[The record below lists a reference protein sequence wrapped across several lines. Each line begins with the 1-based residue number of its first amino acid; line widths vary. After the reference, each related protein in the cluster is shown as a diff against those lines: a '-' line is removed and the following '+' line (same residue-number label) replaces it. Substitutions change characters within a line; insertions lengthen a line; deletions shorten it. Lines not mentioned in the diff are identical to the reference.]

1 MDTVVSDH
9 FLIILSSEL
18 SLKSSRLPKIM
29 NRRFFADKKAF
40 MRRLVFLGI
49 CIHRC
54 CCPLF
59 GSCSVTTTQ
68 SVLVVTFF
76 ETVLIKRIS

>member
-29 NRRFFADKKAF
+29 IRRLTADKKAF
-40 MRRLVFLGI
+40 IRRLVYLGI

-54 CCPLF
+54 CCPLL

-68 SVLVVTFF
+68 SVLVVTCF